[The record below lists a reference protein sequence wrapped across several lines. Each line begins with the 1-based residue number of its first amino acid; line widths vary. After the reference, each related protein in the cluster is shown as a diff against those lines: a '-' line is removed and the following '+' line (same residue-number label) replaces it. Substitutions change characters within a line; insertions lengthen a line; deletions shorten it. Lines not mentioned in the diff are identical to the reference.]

1 MSNSAEAIHSR
12 LAELTAPTAHSR
24 VIELGCGSGPTLLA
38 LSRMAPEAAL
48 IGIDR
53 SVPFLRQARE
63 ELQKHRGPVMTLA
76 ADLRAPLPC
85 GNESADIVVSYNTVE
100 CLPDPEQLLAEVA
113 RVLGPG
119 GRAILAHV
127 DFDSLV
133 IAGADAD
140 LDRLVCHA
148 FADDVQSWMDHAD
161 GRIGRKLGLLLASSP
176 LRLVS
181 VEPLLTWSTELS
193 GHAEARIG
201 EIRKAL
207 LSAARHGRG
216 AVSAAD
222 VEEWYAAVQEADR
235 LGGFFFSELAFIA
248 VAERPSD
255 GDLSGGAAPSTRDEV
270 LPGHEGRWMSGRSE
284 AA

>member
-1 MSNSAEAIHSR
+1 MSDSAEAIHGR

-24 VIELGCGSGPTLLA
+24 IIDLGCGAGPTLLA

-53 SVPFLRQARE
+53 SAEFLRQARQ
-63 ELQKHRGPVMTLA
+63 ELQGHRGPVMTLA
-76 ADLRAPLPC
+76 ADLRDPLPC
-85 GNESADIVVSYNTVE
+85 GDESADVVLSYNTVE
-100 CLPDPEQLLAEVA
+100 CLPDPEQMLLEVA
-113 RVLGPG
+113 RVLRPG

-140 LDRLVCHA
+140 LDRRVCHA
-148 FADDVQSWMDHAD
+148 FADDAQSWMDHAD
-161 GRIGRKLGLLLASSP
+161 GRIGRKLGLLLTRSP

-181 VEPLLTWSTELS
+181 IAPLLTWSTDLS
-193 GHAEARIG
+193 GHAKDRIG
-201 EIRKAL
+201 QIRKAL

-216 AVSAAD
+216 SVSAAE
-222 VEEWYAAVQEADR
+222 VEEWHAALCEADR

-248 VAERPSD
+248 VAER
-255 GDLSGGAAPSTRDEV
+255 DLEQRPTHDSAR
-270 LPGHEGRWMSGRSE
+270 
-284 AA
+284 

>member
-1 MSNSAEAIHSR
+1 MSDSAEAIHNR
-12 LAELTAPTAHSR
+12 LAELAAPTASSR
-24 VIELGCGSGPTLLA
+24 VIDLGCGAGPTLLA
-38 LSRMAPEAAL
+38 LSRVAPEATL

-53 SVPFLRQARE
+53 SAEFLRQAQQ
-63 ELQKHRGPVMTLA
+63 ELHGHLGSVMALA
-76 ADLRAPLPC
+76 ADLRTPLPC
-85 GNESADIVVSYNTVE
+85 GDESADAVLSYNTVE
-100 CLPDPEQLLAEVA
+100 CLPDPEHLLVEIA
-113 RVLGPG
+113 RVLRPG
-119 GRAILAHV
+119 GRVVLAHV

-140 LDRLVCHA
+140 LDRRVCHA
-148 FADDVQSWMDHAD
+148 FADDVQGWMDHAD
-161 GRIGRKLGLLLASSP
+161 GRIGRKLGLLLARSA

-207 LSAARHGRG
+207 LSADKHGRG
-216 AVSAAD
+216 TVTAAE
-222 VEEWYAAVQEADR
+222 VEKWYAAVQEADR

-255 GDLSGGAAPSTRDEV
+255 GCLAGATAPPNGV
-270 LPGHEGRWMSGRSE
+270 LPGHEDRWASGRS
-284 AA
+284 AAA

>member
-1 MSNSAEAIHSR
+1 MSDSAEAIHNR
-12 LAELTAPTAHSR
+12 LAELAAPTASSR
-24 VIELGCGSGPTLLA
+24 VIDLGCGAGPTLLA
-38 LSRMAPEAAL
+38 LSRVAPEAAL
-48 IGIDR
+48 VGIDR
-53 SVPFLRQARE
+53 SDEFLQRARQG
-63 ELQKHRGPVMTLA
+63 LQGHRGPVMAVA
-76 ADLRAPLPC
+76 ADLRTLLPC
-85 GNESADIVVSYNTVE
+85 GDASADVVLSYNTVE

-113 RVLGPG
+113 RVLRPG
-119 GRAILAHV
+119 GRAVLAHV

-140 LDRLVCHA
+140 LDRRVCHA

-161 GRIGRKLGLLLASSP
+161 GRIGRKLGLLLARSA

-207 LSAARHGRG
+207 LSADKHGRG
-216 AVSAAD
+216 TVSAAE
-222 VEEWYAAVQEADR
+222 VEKWYAAVQEADH

-255 GDLSGGAAPSTRDEV
+255 GRLAGGTAPAARDGV
-270 LPGHEGRWMSGRSE
+270 LPGHEDRWVSGHS
-284 AA
+284 AAA

>member
-1 MSNSAEAIHSR
+1 MSDSAEAIHNR
-12 LAELTAPTAHSR
+12 LAELAAPTASSR
-24 VIELGCGSGPTLLA
+24 VIDLGCGAGPTLLA
-38 LSRMAPEAAL
+38 LSRVAPEATL

-53 SVPFLRQARE
+53 SVEFLRQAQE
-63 ELQKHRGPVMTLA
+63 ELHGHLGSVMALA
-76 ADLRAPLPC
+76 ADLQTPLPC
-85 GNESADIVVSYNTVE
+85 GDESADVVLSYNTVE

-113 RVLGPG
+113 RVLRPG
-119 GRAILAHV
+119 GRAVLAHV

-140 LDRLVCHA
+140 LDRRVCHA

-161 GRIGRKLGLLLASSP
+161 GRIGRKLGLLLARSA

-207 LSAARHGRG
+207 LSADKHGRG
-216 AVSAAD
+216 TVSSAE
-222 VEEWYAAVQEADR
+222 VEKWYTAVQEADR

-255 GDLSGGAAPSTRDEV
+255 GRLADGTAPPARDGV
-270 LPGHEGRWMSGRSE
+270 LPGREDCWVSGHS
-284 AA
+284 AAA